1 VAVAVAVAVAA
12 EVGDPASRHNI
23 GPAADIVA
31 AAVAAVVAAVAGEC
45 TVEGF
50 VEGSVEEGVVG
61 AAAEKGKTVAAG
73 LAGVGQIG

>member
-1 VAVAVAVAVAA
+1 MAVAAAAAVAA

-61 AAAEKGKTVAAG
+61 AAAEEEGKTVAG
-73 LAGVGQIG
+73 LAEVGQIG